1 MKKHNIIIASAALLA
16 TTAFLSV
23 TPTNNQPVFAAETA
37 TTAATADQTISMN
50 VYKTGTTQSSMA
62 ANFIGSSA
70 KVSIANGKVQN
81 VYIHVDGSSAFAQNM
96 IKTMGK
102 GKNIGDLISSLS
114 LNGVSG
120 TKTNISADGL
130 DYVFPASAYKEGKG
144 TLNVVISLPGMPL
157 NEQADVVLGKVS
169 LPTPKPAADTNK
181 SNKTNNDNKPS
192 QPATQPTTSNN
203 NTNSVNTTVANQT
216 TPSTK
221 QETTTAVTPVTT
233 NSENSTNTV
242 VANQN
247 SATTNQVATTT
258 KSHASTNNEN
268 LTSKNTTK
276 NAKKHATKRVNKH
289 VNRRLKHNA
298 YIYNK
303 RGRRVTHKVLK
314 KGKHI
319 KVYSKA
325 IKIHGKYYYQ
335 ISKNRYVKK
344 ANFR

>member
-1 MKKHNIIIASAALLA
+1 MKKYNIIIASAALLA

-23 TPTNNQPVFAAETA
+23 TPINNQPVFAAKTA

-70 KVSIANGKVQN
+70 RVSIANGKVQN

-144 TLNVVISLPGMPL
+144 TLNVVISLPGMSL

-169 LPTPKPAADTNK
+169 LPTPKPATDTNK
-181 SNKTNNDNKPS
+181 SNKTSNDNKPS

-203 NTNSVNTTVANQT
+203 NTNSVNTTVANQ
-216 TPSTK
+216 
-221 QETTTAVTPVTT
+221 
-233 NSENSTNTV
+233 
-242 VANQN
+242 N
-247 SATTNQVATTT
+247 SATTSQVATTT
-258 KSHASTNNEN
+258 KPHVSTNNEN

-276 NAKKHATKRVNKH
+276 NAKKHATKRAKKYATKRAKKHATKRVNKY

-303 RGRRVTHKVLK
+303 RGRRITHKVLK

>member
-1 MKKHNIIIASAALLA
+1 MKKYNIIIASAALLA

-23 TPTNNQPVFAAETA
+23 TPINNQPVFAAKTA

-70 KVSIANGKVQN
+70 RVSIANGKVQN

-144 TLNVVISLPGMPL
+144 TLTVVISLSGMPL

-169 LPTPKPAADTNK
+169 LPTPKPATDTNK
-181 SNKTNNDNKPS
+181 SNKTSNDNKPS

-203 NTNSVNTTVANQT
+203 NTNSVNTTVANQ
-216 TPSTK
+216 
-221 QETTTAVTPVTT
+221 
-233 NSENSTNTV
+233 
-242 VANQN
+242 N
-247 SATTNQVATTT
+247 SATTSQVATTT
-258 KSHASTNNEN
+258 KPHVSTNNEN

-276 NAKKHATKRVNKH
+276 NAKKHATKRNKKH
-289 VNRRLKHNA
+289 AKKHAKKRVKKYVNRRLKHNA

-303 RGRRVTHKVLK
+303 RGRRITHKVLK

>member
-1 MKKHNIIIASAALLA
+1 MKKYNIIIASAALLA

-23 TPTNNQPVFAAETA
+23 TPINNQPVFAAKTA

-70 KVSIANGKVQN
+70 RVSIANGKVQN

-144 TLNVVISLPGMPL
+144 TLTVVISLSGMPL

-169 LPTPKPAADTNK
+169 LPTPKPATDTNK
-181 SNKTNNDNKPS
+181 SNKTSNDNKPS

-203 NTNSVNTTVANQT
+203 NTNSVNTTVANQ
-216 TPSTK
+216 
-221 QETTTAVTPVTT
+221 
-233 NSENSTNTV
+233 
-242 VANQN
+242 N
-247 SATTNQVATTT
+247 SATTSQVATTT
-258 KSHASTNNEN
+258 KPHVSTNNEN

-276 NAKKHATKRVNKH
+276 NAKKHARKRAKKHATKRVNKY

-303 RGRRVTHKVLK
+303 RGRRITHKVLK

>member
-23 TPTNNQPVFAAETA
+23 TPTNNQPVFAAKTA

-62 ANFIGSSA
+62 AKFIGSSA
-70 KVSIANGKVQN
+70 RVSIANVKVQN
-81 VYIHVDGSSAFAQNM
+81 VYIHVDGSSVFAQNM

-144 TLNVVISLPGMPL
+144 TLTVVISLPGMPL

-169 LPTPKPAADTNK
+169 LPTPKPATDTNK

-203 NTNSVNTTVANQT
+203 NTNSVNTTVANQ
-216 TPSTK
+216 
-221 QETTTAVTPVTT
+221 
-233 NSENSTNTV
+233 
-242 VANQN
+242 N
-247 SATTNQVATTT
+247 SATTSQVATTT
-258 KSHASTNNEN
+258 KPHVSTNNEN

-276 NAKKHATKRVNKH
+276 NAKKHATKRAKKHATKRVKKHATKRAKKYATKRVNKY

>member
-1 MKKHNIIIASAALLA
+1 MKKYNIIIASAALLA

-23 TPTNNQPVFAAETA
+23 TPINNQPVFAAKTA

-62 ANFIGSSA
+62 AKFIGSSA
-70 KVSIANGKVQN
+70 RVSIANGKVKN

-96 IKTMGK
+96 IKPMGK

-144 TLNVVISLPGMPL
+144 TLAVVISLPGMPL

-169 LPTPKPAADTNK
+169 LPTPKPATDTNK

-203 NTNSVNTTVANQT
+203 NTNSVNTTVANQ
-216 TPSTK
+216 
-221 QETTTAVTPVTT
+221 
-233 NSENSTNTV
+233 
-242 VANQN
+242 N
-247 SATTNQVATTT
+247 SATTSQVATTT
-258 KSHASTNNEN
+258 KPHVSTNNEN

-276 NAKKHATKRVNKH
+276 NAKKHAKKRAKKHAKKRVNKY

>member
-1 MKKHNIIIASAALLA
+1 MKKYNIIIASAALLA

-23 TPTNNQPVFAAETA
+23 TPINNQPVFAAKTA

-70 KVSIANGKVQN
+70 RVSIANGKVQN
-81 VYIHVDGSSAFAQNM
+81 VYIHVDGSSVFAQNM

-144 TLNVVISLPGMPL
+144 TLTVVISLPGMPL

-169 LPTPKPAADTNK
+169 LPTPKPATDTNK
-181 SNKTNNDNKPS
+181 SNKTSNDNKPS

-203 NTNSVNTTVANQT
+203 NTNSVNTTVANQ
-216 TPSTK
+216 
-221 QETTTAVTPVTT
+221 
-233 NSENSTNTV
+233 
-242 VANQN
+242 N
-247 SATTNQVATTT
+247 SATTSQVATTT
-258 KSHASTNNEN
+258 KPHVSTNNEN

-276 NAKKHATKRVNKH
+276 NAKKHATKRAKKH
-289 VNRRLKHNA
+289 ATKRAKKYVNRRLKHNA

>member
-23 TPTNNQPVFAAETA
+23 TPINNQPVFAAKTA

-62 ANFIGSSA
+62 AKFIGSSA
-70 KVSIANGKVQN
+70 RVSIANVKVQN
-81 VYIHVDGSSAFAQNM
+81 VYIHVDGSSPFAQNM

-144 TLNVVISLPGMPL
+144 TLTVVISLPGMPL

-169 LPTPKPAADTNK
+169 LPTPKPATDTNK

-203 NTNSVNTTVANQT
+203 NTNSVNTTVANQ
-216 TPSTK
+216 
-221 QETTTAVTPVTT
+221 
-233 NSENSTNTV
+233 
-242 VANQN
+242 N
-247 SATTNQVATTT
+247 SATTSQVATTT
-258 KSHASTNNEN
+258 KPHVSTNNEN

-276 NAKKHATKRVNKH
+276 NAKKHAKKRAKKHAKKRVNKY

>member
-23 TPTNNQPVFAAETA
+23 TPTNNQPVFAAKTA

-70 KVSIANGKVQN
+70 RVSIANGKVQN

-96 IKTMGK
+96 IKPMGK

-144 TLNVVISLPGMPL
+144 TLTVVISLPGMPL

-169 LPTPKPAADTNK
+169 LPTPKPATDTNK
-181 SNKTNNDNKPS
+181 SNKTSNDNKPS

-203 NTNSVNTTVANQT
+203 NTNSVNTTVANQN
-216 TPSTK
+216 S
-221 QETTTAVTPVTT
+221 VTT
-233 NSENSTNTV
+233 S
-242 VANQN
+242 
-247 SATTNQVATTT
+247 QVATTT
-258 KSHASTNNEN
+258 KPHVSTNNEN

-276 NAKKHATKRVNKH
+276 NAKKHATKRAKKHATKRVKKHATKRVNKY